1 MQKLVLLQSKAVPLP
16 AENIDTDQIIPAR
29 FLKSINKEGFGDNLF
44 RDWRYNV
51 HTNEPNPDFVLN
63 NPKYSGEILVAGNNF
78 GCGSS
83 REHAA
88 WALTDYGFKVVVS
101 SYFADIFR
109 GNALN
114 NGLLPVK
121 VSDEFLKD
129 LLSTITEN
137 PETEITV
144 NVEEQSISFNGKSET
159 FELDAYK
166 KICLMNGYDDIDFL
180 ISKKAKIEK
189 DFKAGVCDAFYM
201 TSMRARAYNKFAG
214 SIDALGGVPSN
225 QIAQKAIAFVLDKRN
240 KKRLTSSIANE
251 KYEVAGIGQI
261 GTAYL
266 FVRDK
271 SIKVWRINIDAPTS
285 TPHVG

>member
-1 MQKLVLLQSKAVPLP
+1 MEKLIKLATTAVPLP
-16 AENIDTDQIIPAR
+16 TENIDTDQIIPAR
-29 FLKSINKEGFGDNLF
+29 FLKSINKEGFGNNLF

-63 NPKYSGEILVAGNNF
+63 NSKYSGEILVAGNNF

-88 WALTDYGFKVVVS
+88 WSLTDYGFKVVVS

-137 PETEITV
+137 PETEITL
-144 NVEEQSISFNGKSET
+144 NVEEQSIGFNGKFET

-180 ISKKAKIEK
+180 ISKKAEIEK
-189 DFKAGVCDAFYM
+189 FEQE
-201 TSMRARAYNKFAG
+201 T
-214 SIDALGGVPSN
+214 
-225 QIAQKAIAFVLDKRN
+225 QKV
-240 KKRLTSSIANE
+240 
-251 KYEVAGIGQI
+251 YEQ
-261 GTAYL
+261 
-266 FVRDK
+266 
-271 SIKVWRINIDAPTS
+271 
-285 TPHVG
+285 

>member
-1 MQKLVLLQSKAVPLP
+1 MQKLVLINSQAVPLP
-16 AENIDTDQIIPAR
+16 SENIDTDQIIPAR
-29 FLKSINKEGFGDNLF
+29 FLKSISKEGFGENLF

-101 SYFADIFR
+101 SYFADIFK

-121 VSDEFLKD
+121 VSEGYLKD
-129 LLSTITEN
+129 LIETVTQNPSTQ
-137 PETEITV
+137 ITV
-144 NVEEQSISFNGKSET
+144 DVDKQTISFNGKTES
-159 FELDAYK
+159 FELDSYK

-180 ISKKAKIEK
+180 TSKKDTI
-189 DFKAGVCDAFYM
+189 KAFE
-201 TSMRARAYNKFAG
+201 
-214 SIDALGGVPSN
+214 
-225 QIAQKAIAFVLDKRN
+225 QKTQKV
-240 KKRLTSSIANE
+240 
-251 KYEVAGIGQI
+251 YEE
-261 GTAYL
+261 L
-266 FVRDK
+266 
-271 SIKVWRINIDAPTS
+271 
-285 TPHVG
+285 

>member
-1 MQKLVLLQSKAVPLP
+1 MEKLIKLATTAVPLP
-16 AENIDTDQIIPAR
+16 TENIDTDQIIPAR

-44 RDWRYNV
+44 RDWRYNSQ
-51 HTNEPNPDFVLN
+51 TNEPIADFVLN

-144 NVEEQSISFNGKSET
+144 NVEEQSIGFNGKFET

-180 ISKKAKIEK
+180 ISKKAEIEK
-189 DFKAGVCDAFYM
+189 FEQE
-201 TSMRARAYNKFAG
+201 T
-214 SIDALGGVPSN
+214 
-225 QIAQKAIAFVLDKRN
+225 QKV
-240 KKRLTSSIANE
+240 
-251 KYEVAGIGQI
+251 YE
-261 GTAYL
+261 
-266 FVRDK
+266 
-271 SIKVWRINIDAPTS
+271 P
-285 TPHVG
+285 